1 MNHTIHLDSNIII
14 DYLRNRPEAI
24 AFIEGLDEKPATSAI
39 VVAELYAGIRDG
51 TERHRLVELLN
62 ATTILGIDEP
72 LAVAGG
78 LIRRQYGKSHGVGLD
93 DALIAAT
100 ARAQGAR
107 LTTLNAKHFPMLKD
121 VLVPYRKT

>member
-1 MNHTIHLDSNIII
+1 MSDLLLDTDIII

-24 AFIEGLDEKPATSAI
+24 EFIEGLKERPATSVI

-51 TERHRLVELLN
+51 GERQRLVELLD
-62 ATTILGIDEP
+62 ATTIIAIDEP
-72 LAVAGG
+72 LAVEGG

-100 ARAQGAR
+100 AKAHGAA
-107 LTTLNAKHFPMLKD
+107 LATLNQKHFPMLKD
-121 VLVPYRKT
+121 VVVPYRK